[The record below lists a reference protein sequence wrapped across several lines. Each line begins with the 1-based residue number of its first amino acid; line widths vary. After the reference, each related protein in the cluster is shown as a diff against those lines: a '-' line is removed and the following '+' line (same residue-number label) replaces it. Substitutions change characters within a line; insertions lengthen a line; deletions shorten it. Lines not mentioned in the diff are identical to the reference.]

1 MPPVAALSDVASD
14 PPSLDLS
21 FSPSTDRLLG
31 LFRACSL
38 ENGSIFGEPPGGAK
52 EEHKMWEERPREDV
66 EATGDREEEDL
77 LLYDRLAGGCSGD
90 PEQETRGRIGEH
102 GDSNP
107 SSVRVDADTKEV
119 GHD

>member
-1 MPPVAALSDVASD
+1 MPPVAALSDVACDS
-14 PPSLDLS
+14 PSLDLS

-52 EEHKMWEERPREDV
+52 EEHEMWEERPREDV

-77 LLYDRLAGGCSGD
+77 LSYDRLAGGD
-90 PEQETRGRIGEH
+90 PEQETRERICED

-107 SSVRVDADTKEV
+107 SSIRVDADTKEV